1 MIVGAELDRILAG
14 AVTGADKPYAE
25 FTPADLKATLARI
38 TEAEARR
45 IERLNN
51 PSKVFIDPRVLKAHN
66 LKLVSDGGRLL
77 LERADGTRMTDSEAM
92 GWAYDFAIVQ

>member
-1 MIVGAELDRILAG
+1 
-14 AVTGADKPYAE
+14 
-25 FTPADLKATLARI
+25 
-38 TEAEARR
+38 
-45 IERLNN
+45 
-51 PSKVFIDPRVLKAHN
+51 LKAHN